1 MVNLSP
7 KRLRGLVVNIIFVLM
22 IGSSTFSLAQVTV
35 QQAIIKVACIGNSI
49 TYGNGIRD
57 REHFSYP
64 SQLRRMLGKEW
75 EVKNFGSSGRTLLR
89 KGDYPYWNEKEF
101 ADAKNFNPDIVI
113 IKLGTNDSKPWN
125 WKHRDEFARDYSDFI
140 GEFRK
145 LPSHPKIFICT
156 PVPAFPGDWGITD
169 SVIRGEVIP
178 LVRSIAEQNNVEV
191 IDLYRALTGKPEYFP
206 DKVHPNELGSRFMA
220 AEIYKH
226 LCPNCSPVLPPEP
239 LEPLP
244 SQRQLAWQSLEY
256 EAFIHFNMNT
266 FTDKE
271 WGYGDESPSLFD
283 PSGFDA
289 DTIVRTL
296 SDAGMKGLVLTCKH
310 HDGFCLWQ
318 SQYTQHSVKNSPWK
332 NGSGDIVKEF
342 SDACRR
348 YGMKFGVYL
357 SPWDRNHKDYGHSE
371 YITYYRNQL
380 RELLTNYGK
389 ISEVWFDGANGGD
402 GYYGGSRETRT
413 IDRTTYYGW
422 NETWELVRQLQPD
435 AAIFSDVGP
444 DIRWIGNENGIAG
457 STCWSTYT
465 PVGEKGDD
473 PAPGY
478 TRYSDGVEGNENG
491 KFWIPAECDVSIRP
505 GWFYHANEDSLVKTP
520 EQLFDLYLQ
529 SVGHNA
535 SLLLNVPL
543 DRKGQ
548 ISSAD
553 EMSLRGLKKF
563 WVQTFTDNIAL
574 KAKITASSFRGNET
588 RFSPINTLDDDYETY
603 WTTEDSVT
611 TGSLSID
618 LASPQ
623 ECNCILLREYIPMG
637 QRVEQF
643 SVDAFLGDH
652 WQTIAEATTIGFNR
666 ILEFPTIKP
675 SKIRITILQS
685 KACPVISTIG
695 IYHSPQ
701 FQSESK

>member
-1 MVNLSP
+1 
-7 KRLRGLVVNIIFVLM
+7 M
-22 IGSSTFSLAQVTV
+22 IGCSVLSFAQVTG
-35 QQAIIKVACIGNSI
+35 QHTIIKVACIGNSI
-49 TYGNGIRD
+49 TYGNGVRD

-64 SQLRRMLGKEW
+64 SQLQRMLGKGW

-89 KGDYPYWNEKEF
+89 QGDYPYWNEKEF
-101 ADAKNFNPDIVI
+101 LGAKNFNPDIVI

-140 GEFRK
+140 GEFQK

-206 DKVHPNELGSRFMA
+206 DKVHPNELGSRLMA

-296 SDAGMKGLVLTCKH
+296 SNAGMKGLVLTCKH
-310 HDGFCLWQ
+310 HDGFCLWP
-318 SQYTQHSVKNSPWK
+318 SRYTTHSVKNSPWK
-332 NGSGDIVKEF
+332 NGTGDIVKELA
-342 SDACRR
+342 DACRR

-357 SPWDRNHKDYGHSE
+357 SPWDRNQKDYGHSE

-380 RELLTNYGK
+380 RELLTNYGE

-402 GYYGGSRETRT
+402 GYYGGARETRT
-413 IDRTTYYGW
+413 IDRKTYYGW
-422 NETWELVRQLQPD
+422 NETWNLVRQLQPD

-457 STCWSTYT
+457 ATCWSMYT
-465 PVGEKGDD
+465 PVGENGDD

-478 TRYSDGVEGNENG
+478 TRYQDGVEGNKNG
-491 KFWIPAECDVSIRP
+491 KFWLPAECDVSIRP

-520 EQLFDLYLQ
+520 QQLFDLYCQ

-543 DRKGQ
+543 DRHGK
-548 ISSAD
+548 ISPAD
-553 EMSLRGLKKF
+553 EMSLRGLKIF
-563 WVQTFTDNIAL
+563 LDQAFTDNIAL
-574 KAKITASSFRGNET
+574 NAKITASSFRGNEP

-603 WTTEDSVT
+603 WTTDDSVT
-611 TGSLSID
+611 TGALSIE

-623 ECNCILLREYIPMG
+623 ECNCILVREYIPMG
-637 QRVEQF
+637 QRVEKF
-643 SVDAFLGDH
+643 SVEAFRRGH

-666 ILEFPTIKP
+666 ILEFPTVKT
-675 SKIRITILQS
+675 SQMRITILQS

-695 IYHSPQ
+695 IYHYSSISIRIKMNIQ
-701 FQSESK
+701 FSIR